1 MLPFL
6 FDSRF
11 VTIQTV
17 WVFAI
22 IAVLVASYLAIQR
35 LKRARVNFTLFI
47 EHSSFFFLIAFIFSR
62 ITYFVQHT
70 DAYFPAFDLR
80 TIGNFLSIWDQGFSF
95 WGGLF
100 GFLIAF
106 LYRIHK
112 SEENKWKWL
121 DALMVPL
128 IVGMGIGCVGNFL
141 GGYSYGNPTEL
152 PWGVQ
157 YEVFSVKYTVPV
169 HPVQLYELLFLI
181 ALLWSKR
188 LIQKKTEFFEREG
201 NATLFYSVVLS
212 LGFFGL
218 EFFRG
223 DDTLLIWG
231 VRLPEILFFLLFLL
245 SGFFL
250 LKRLKSSPLE
260 AQLTNKPSS

>member
-17 WVFAI
+17 WVFAV

-47 EHSSFFFLIAFIFSR
+47 EHIGFFFLIALIFSR
-62 ITYFVQHT
+62 ITYFVLHT
-70 DAYFPAFDLR
+70 DAYFPGFDLR
-80 TIGNFLSIWDQGFSF
+80 TLGNFFSIWDQGFSF

-100 GFLIAF
+100 GFSLAF
-106 LYRIHK
+106 LYRLQK

-141 GGYSYGNPTEL
+141 GGYSYGSPTGL

-157 YEVFSVKYTVPV
+157 YEVFTVKYTVPV
-169 HPVQLYELLFLI
+169 HPVQIYELLFLI
-181 ALLWSKR
+181 VVLLGKR
-188 LIQKKTEFFEREG
+188 LLQKKTNFFQREG
-201 NATLFYSVVLS
+201 NATLYYSVVLS

-223 DDTLLIWG
+223 DDTLLILG
-231 VRLPEILFFLLFLL
+231 VRFPQILFFLLFLISSFIL
-245 SGFFL
+245 F
-250 LKRLKSSPLE
+250 KRSKSSKHHPHEPLS
-260 AQLTNKPSS
+260 L